1 MSSLVVTG
9 IPNGSFAVNTWLLVD
24 ETSGDAVVVDPG
36 EEHQRILAAIR
47 HRGANVKAIWLTHAH
62 IDHIFGVEPVRRATG
77 APVWL
82 HPADRDW
89 YDRLPDQ
96 CAHFGFSAR
105 PAPSPPE
112 HALADGD
119 TVSLGPW
126 RFEVRHTPGHSPGSV
141 SFLGHGLAISGDVLF
156 LGSVGRT
163 DLPGGDGP
171 TLIRS
176 IRNVLFSLDD
186 DTRVLPGHGPETTI
200 GRERALN
207 PYVGKEAGQHG

>member
-1 MSSLVVTG
+1 MSAPAVVA

-24 ETSGDAVVVDPG
+24 EATNQAAVIDPG

-47 HRGANVKAIWLTHAH
+47 HRGLDVLGIWLTHAH
-62 IDHIFGVEPVRRATG
+62 IDHITGVEPVRRATG

-89 YDRLPDQ
+89 YDKLPEQ
-96 CAHFGFSAR
+96 CVHFGFSAQ
-105 PAPSPPE
+105 PSPAAPE
-112 HALADGD
+112 HQLADGD
-119 TVSLGPW
+119 ILTLGEW
-126 RFEVRHTPGHSPGSV
+126 QFEVRHTPGHSPGSV

-156 LGSVGRT
+156 MDSVGRT

-176 IRNVLFSLDD
+176 IRNVLLTLDD

-200 GRERALN
+200 GRERQFN
-207 PYVGKEAGQHG
+207 PYLQE